1 MEELHADSKRLNF
14 YNKNIKPEFQRNID
28 EMHLQFLCENQEIVD
43 VNDLCLVKKVFDF
56 LKTRA

>member
-1 MEELHADSKRLNF
+1 MYENSKRLEV
-14 YNKNIKPEFQRNID
+14 YNKLLKPEFQRNID
-28 EMHLQFLCENQEIVD
+28 KIHKEFLVENQSIVD